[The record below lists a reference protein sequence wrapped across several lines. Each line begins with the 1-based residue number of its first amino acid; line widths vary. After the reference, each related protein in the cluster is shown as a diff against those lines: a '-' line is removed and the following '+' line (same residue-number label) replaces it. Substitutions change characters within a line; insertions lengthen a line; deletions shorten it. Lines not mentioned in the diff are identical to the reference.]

1 MEAAQEN
8 QNPFALAP
16 DGKKKLFLVGLLL
29 CVFGSIMQSTTLSI
43 MLPMS
48 VRDVGGQDIYSL
60 ASTLGAPI
68 GIVGMPLYGY
78 LAARQP
84 SIKIPLM
91 VVSYIV
97 GCVVLVLRFIAW
109 DMWIVILAMVFWG
122 MVSPATFVL
131 GYSLIRDMFD
141 AKKAGA
147 YLGMCGTAMMLASLI
162 GPIGG
167 GALMG
172 IVGWRAFNLVILP
185 FMLVGALCVAFSVKV
200 TKEQM
205 APFARGGSS
214 FDFLGTVG
222 LTLFLCGLILGLSLG
237 TSFAPF
243 GSMPSF
249 ALFGVAIVGLV
260 ILIIAMKQKGAA
272 AIIPAPALKNR
283 NVLAFTLANFF
294 GMFSNM
300 ALFFFLPSYIIYVI
314 FSGEGSFQS
323 GIVMA
328 CMSLLGVFLSPWFGG
343 KIGKMGTAKPILM
356 LSAALRAITNVI
368 LVVYL
373 MAAGAES
380 SWIVLAVLMLTLG
393 GIYNAT
399 HTVSFSAGPQV
410 QLPEDVR
417 LQGNA
422 VIQAGQNI
430 GSGVGTAVYSVI
442 IGLAGIVGGM
452 PIALS
457 VAAVFACLTFV
468 CAMFLQKLPAK
479 GEQA

>member
-185 FMLVGALCVAFSVKV
+185 FMLVGALCIAFSVKV

-214 FDFLGTVG
+214 FDLLGTVQIFHQNAVEIIRDAEAVQQRFGIRLRFPPVHLGKLG
-222 LTLFLCGLILGLSLG
+222 LQLRRADAVVVREVFLRVNGVLFLHDLIQPLV
-237 TSFAPF
+237 A
-243 GSMPSF
+243 
-249 ALFGVAIVGLV
+249 ADHRVEDDLFVIFEV
-260 ILIIAMKQKGAA
+260 ILFQKG
-272 AIIPAPALKNR
+272 
-283 NVLAFTLANFF
+283 
-294 GMFSNM
+294 
-300 ALFFFLPSYIIYVI
+300 
-314 FSGEGSFQS
+314 
-323 GIVMA
+323 
-328 CMSLLGVFLSPWFGG
+328 
-343 KIGKMGTAKPILM
+343 
-356 LSAALRAITNVI
+356 
-368 LVVYL
+368 
-373 MAAGAES
+373 
-380 SWIVLAVLMLTLG
+380 
-393 GIYNAT
+393 
-399 HTVSFSAGPQV
+399 
-410 QLPEDVR
+410 
-417 LQGNA
+417 
-422 VIQAGQNI
+422 QA
-430 GSGVGTAVYSVI
+430 
-442 IGLAGIVGGM
+442 LAGRDLDGTVRRVE
-452 PIALS
+452 LS
-457 VAAVFACLTFV
+457 RKDL
-468 CAMFLQKLPAK
+468 
-479 GEQA
+479 